1 MNALVCEKWESNRGI
16 YLMARIEIEG
26 RRIGW
31 LTVLERDNAYINSHR
46 AMYKCRCECGNE
58 RSYEKGKIIRGEFPA
73 CPQCMS
79 EPANKEM
86 METLQQEILNNFE
99 DERRRLPNEQ
109 TATGKK
115 KKSQTVVLSNEQQ
128 MFVDLALEGKNILVD
143 ACIGSGKTT
152 AIQYLCDALPES
164 KRILYLTYNRLL
176 KIDARKKIKNKNVT
190 VNNYH
195 GYAYMVLKK
204 KDIYVGTPDL
214 IQEYI
219 KQKPDIDGYDVLILD
234 EYQDLETELAD
245 MLELIKKSNPS
256 MQIIAVGDMQQKIYD
271 KTTLDVYAFMNEFL
285 GEYKQLEFTKC
296 FRLSAELAAKLG
308 RIWGKTIEGVND
320 NCIVEEMD
328 IDEAVNFLSQQ
339 QPKDILCLGARRG
352 NMAFVLNELESNY
365 SEIFNKKTVYA
376 SIADQDRGAVE
387 PKKTS
392 AIFTTYDSS
401 KGLERPIC
409 VIFDFTEKYW
419 DDRLR
424 IPLQKYEIL
433 RNIFCVAASRGKNH
447 IIFIKDGGQRLSEK
461 TLSTPKII
469 EKRNKPM
476 AISEM
481 FDFKYKEN
489 VEECYQLLEI
499 EPKQVK
505 DHRRIEVKNQ
515 DALIDLSPC
524 IGNYQE
530 ASFFGNYNVDTYIQF
545 YLMWEAQHMRAEY
558 ENTYRH
564 ASTEEKILFL
574 TSLET
579 KQRRYRTQV
588 DLPFITEDE
597 KKEIHERL
605 AEVFVPTEEVQAEC
619 EIKSG
624 ISQGNREA
632 RGYADVVKDNTVYE
646 LKFVAELQHTHFLQC
661 ACYMIGLHL
670 DRGILWNVK
679 TNDMYEIKVPDKD
692 RFMQQVWK
700 TVTNNYEEVYT
711 SVKDGHIE
719 EPNIAV
725 IDTETNWNDDVMSIG
740 LVIAD
745 SVTFAV
751 REKYYYI
758 LTPECSVGGMYS
770 DVLRLVDE
778 KSITIEQT
786 REKALFSVKKVLR
799 DNNIQRLFAYNASFD
814 KKHLPELVEVEWY
827 DIMRLAAYRKFNN
840 IIPDDAECYKTGKL
854 KKNYGVEPMIRLL
867 SGNDTYCETHNA
879 IQDAADELSIM
890 QMLEQPLEEYN
901 IARVREK
908 GDQRSVT
915 GQCDISMSTKQK
927 QEDGGIK
934 TEEEKI
940 YTAQEVADLLG
951 VSKSTVYNLIKREE
965 IYARKQ
971 GNRYAI
977 RSTDVYEYLE
987 REQEKQSEKE
997 ASYWECVGLLFLIGA
1012 FLLLGFILSK

>member
-1 MNALVCEKWESNRGI
+1 M
-16 YLMARIEIEG
+16 
-26 RRIGW
+26 
-31 LTVLERDNAYINSHR
+31 
-46 AMYKCRCECGNE
+46 
-58 RSYEKGKIIRGEFPA
+58 
-73 CPQCMS
+73 
-79 EPANKEM
+79 
-86 METLQQEILNNFE
+86 
-99 DERRRLPNEQ
+99 
-109 TATGKK
+109 
-115 KKSQTVVLSNEQQ
+115 
-128 MFVDLALEGKNILVD
+128 
-143 ACIGSGKTT
+143 
-152 AIQYLCDALPES
+152 
-164 KRILYLTYNRLL
+164 
-176 KIDARKKIKNKNVT
+176 
-190 VNNYH
+190 
-195 GYAYMVLKK
+195 
-204 KDIYVGTPDL
+204 
-214 IQEYI
+214 
-219 KQKPDIDGYDVLILD
+219 
-234 EYQDLETELAD
+234 
-245 MLELIKKSNPS
+245 
-256 MQIIAVGDMQQKIYD
+256 
-271 KTTLDVYAFMNEFL
+271 
-285 GEYKQLEFTKC
+285 
-296 FRLSAELAAKLG
+296 AAKLG

-328 IDEAVNFLSQQ
+328 IDEAVRFLSQQ
-339 QPKDILCLGARRG
+339 QPKDILCLGARQRK
-352 NMAFVLNELESNY
+352 MASVLNELESNY

-409 VIFDFTEKYW
+409 VIFDFTEEYW
-419 DDRLR
+419 NIRMEKA
-424 IPLQKYEIL
+424 LQKYEIL

-447 IIFIKDGGQRLSEK
+447 IIFINDGYHRLSEK
-461 TLSTPKII
+461 TLSTPKNI

-476 AISEM
+476 DISNM

-530 ASFFGNYNVDTYIQF
+530 ASFFENYDIDIVIQF
-545 YLMWEAQHMRAEY
+545 CLEFDLPSMRAEY

-624 ISQGNREA
+624 ISQGNLEA

-679 TNDMYEIKVPDKD
+679 TNDMYEIKIPDKD
-692 RFMQQVWK
+692 GFMQQVWK
-700 TVTNNYEEVYT
+700 TVTNNYEEIHT
-711 SVKDGHIE
+711 TIGNRRIE
-719 EPNIAV
+719 EHSIAV

-745 SVTFAV
+745 SATFAV
-751 REKYYYI
+751 RDKYYYI

-770 DVLRLVDE
+770 DVLRLIDE

-786 REKALFSVKKVLR
+786 REKALLSVKKVLR

-814 KKHLPELVEVEWY
+814 MRHLPELVEVEWY

-840 IIPDDAECYKTGKL
+840 KIPGDAECYKTGKL

-867 SGNDTYCETHNA
+867 SGNDVYCETHNA

-901 IARVREK
+901 IALVREK
-908 GDQRSVT
+908 SDQWSVT
-915 GQCDISMSTKQK
+915 SQCDSSMSTKQK
-927 QEDGGIK
+927 QEDSGIQ

-977 RSTDVYEYLE
+977 RSTDVYESLE
-987 REQEKQSEKE
+987 REQEKQSKKE

-1012 FLLLGFILSK
+1012 FLLLGFVLSK

>member
-1 MNALVCEKWESNRGI
+1 M
-16 YLMARIEIEG
+16 
-26 RRIGW
+26 
-31 LTVLERDNAYINSHR
+31 
-46 AMYKCRCECGNE
+46 
-58 RSYEKGKIIRGEFPA
+58 
-73 CPQCMS
+73 
-79 EPANKEM
+79 
-86 METLQQEILNNFE
+86 
-99 DERRRLPNEQ
+99 
-109 TATGKK
+109 
-115 KKSQTVVLSNEQQ
+115 
-128 MFVDLALEGKNILVD
+128 
-143 ACIGSGKTT
+143 
-152 AIQYLCDALPES
+152 
-164 KRILYLTYNRLL
+164 
-176 KIDARKKIKNKNVT
+176 
-190 VNNYH
+190 
-195 GYAYMVLKK
+195 
-204 KDIYVGTPDL
+204 
-214 IQEYI
+214 
-219 KQKPDIDGYDVLILD
+219 
-234 EYQDLETELAD
+234 
-245 MLELIKKSNPS
+245 
-256 MQIIAVGDMQQKIYD
+256 
-271 KTTLDVYAFMNEFL
+271 
-285 GEYKQLEFTKC
+285 
-296 FRLSAELAAKLG
+296 
-308 RIWGKTIEGVND
+308 
-320 NCIVEEMD
+320 
-328 IDEAVNFLSQQ
+328 
-339 QPKDILCLGARRG
+339 
-352 NMAFVLNELESNY
+352 
-365 SEIFNKKTVYA
+365 
-376 SIADQDRGAVE
+376 
-387 PKKTS
+387 
-392 AIFTTYDSS
+392 
-401 KGLERPIC
+401 
-409 VIFDFTEKYW
+409 
-419 DDRLR
+419 
-424 IPLQKYEIL
+424 
-433 RNIFCVAASRGKNH
+433 
-447 IIFIKDGGQRLSEK
+447 
-461 TLSTPKII
+461 
-469 EKRNKPM
+469 
-476 AISEM
+476 
-481 FDFKYKEN
+481 
-489 VEECYQLLEI
+489 
-499 EPKQVK
+499 
-505 DHRRIEVKNQ
+505 
-515 DALIDLSPC
+515 
-524 IGNYQE
+524 
-530 ASFFGNYNVDTYIQF
+530 
-545 YLMWEAQHMRAEY
+545 
-558 ENTYRH
+558 
-564 ASTEEKILFL
+564 
-574 TSLET
+574 
-579 KQRRYRTQV
+579 

-719 EPNIAV
+719 EHNIAV

>member
-1 MNALVCEKWESNRGI
+1 
-16 YLMARIEIEG
+16 MARVAIEG
-26 RRIGW
+26 RKIGW
-31 LTVLERDNAYINSHR
+31 LTVLERDNTNINSHR
-46 AMYKCRCECGNE
+46 AMYKCRCECGSE
-58 RSYEKGKIIRGEFPA
+58 RSYEKGKIIKGEFPA
-73 CPQCMS
+73 CPQCMN
-79 EPANKEM
+79 EPKNKEI
-86 METLQQEILNNFE
+86 MEYLQQKIKNDFE
-99 DERRRLPNEQ
+99 DEKRQLQNAQ
-109 TATGKK
+109 TSTGTRQK
-115 KKSQTVVLSNEQQ
+115 VMLSNEQQ
-128 MFVDLALEGKNILVD
+128 AFIDMALEGKNILVD

-164 KRILYLTYNRLL
+164 KKILYLTYNRLL
-176 KIDARKKIKNKNVT
+176 KIDAKKKIKNKNIT

-195 GYAYMVLKK
+195 GYAYKALAQKG
-204 KDIYVGTPDL
+204 IYVGTSEL

-219 KQKPDIDGYDVLILD
+219 KQKPDADGYDVLILD

-271 KTTLDVYAFMNEFL
+271 KTTLDVYAFMDEFL
-285 GEYKQLEFTKC
+285 GEYKEIEFTKC
-296 FRLSAELAAKLG
+296 FRLPAELAAKLG
-308 RIWGKTIEGVND
+308 RIWGKSIEGVND

-328 IDEAVNFLSQQ
+328 IDEAISFLSQQ
-339 QPKDILCLGARRG
+339 QPKDILCLGARRD
-352 NMAFVLNELESNY
+352 NMAYVLNELESNY

-409 VIFDFTEKYW
+409 VIFNFTEEYW
-419 DDRLR
+419 NSRMKQ
-424 IPLQKYEIL
+424 PLQKYEIL

-447 IIFIKDGGQRLSEK
+447 IIFIKDGHHRLTEK
-461 TLSTPKII
+461 TLSTPRNV
-469 EKRNKPM
+469 EKKNQRM
-476 AISEM
+476 RISEM

-499 EPKQVK
+499 ESKHMS
-505 DHRRIEVKNQ
+505 DHSKIEVKNQ
-515 DALIDLSPC
+515 DELIDLSPC

-530 ASFFGNYNVDTYIQF
+530 ASFFENYNVDTEIQF

-564 ASTEEKILFL
+564 ASIEEKILFL

-579 KQRRYRTQV
+579 QQRRYRTQV

-605 AEVFVPTEEVQAEC
+605 AEIFIPTEEVQVGC

-624 ISQGNREA
+624 ISQGDLEVV
-632 RGYADVVKDNTVYE
+632 GVADVVKNNIVYE

-670 DRGILWNVK
+670 DKGILWNVK
-679 TNDMYEIKVPDKD
+679 TNDMYEITIPDKD

-700 TVTNNYEEVYT
+700 TVTNNYEEIHT
-711 SVKDGHIE
+711 TIGNRHIE
-719 EPNIAV
+719 EHNFAV

-751 REKYYYI
+751 KDKYYYI

-770 DVLRLVDE
+770 DVLRLMDE
-778 KSITIEQT
+778 ANITVEQT
-786 REKALFSVKKVLR
+786 REKAILSVQKVLH

-814 KKHLPELVEVEWY
+814 KKHLPELTEVEWY

-840 IIPDDAECYKTGKL
+840 KISVDAECYKTGKL

-879 IQDAADELSIM
+879 IQDAVDELSIM
-890 QMLEQPLEEYN
+890 QMLEQPLEEYSV
-901 IARVREK
+901 ALVR
-908 GDQRSVT
+908 GTSDQGSMA
-915 GQCDISMSTKQK
+915 GQCDVTTSTKQK
-927 QEDGGIK
+927 QEDSDIRS
-934 TEEEKI
+934 EEEKT

-951 VSKSTVYNLIKREE
+951 VSKSTVYNL
-965 IYARKQ
+965 Q
-971 GNRYAI
+971 G
-977 RSTDVYEYLE
+977 
-987 REQEKQSEKE
+987 
-997 ASYWECVGLLFLIGA
+997 
-1012 FLLLGFILSK
+1012 

>member
-1 MNALVCEKWESNRGI
+1 MNALVCEKLESNRGI

-79 EPANKEM
+79 EPANKEI
-86 METLQQEILNNFE
+86 METLQQKILNNFE
-99 DERRRLPNEQ
+99 DEKRRLQNEQ

-128 MFVDLALEGKNILVD
+128 MFVDMALEGKNILVD

-176 KIDARKKIKNKNVT
+176 KIDAKKKIKNKNVT

-271 KTTLDVYAFMNEFL
+271 KTTLDVYAFMDEFL
-285 GEYKQLEFTKC
+285 GEYKELEFTKC

-328 IDEAVNFLSQQ
+328 IDEAVRFLSQQ
-339 QPKDILCLGARRG
+339 QPKDILCLGARQRK
-352 NMAFVLNELESNY
+352 MASVLNELESNY

-409 VIFDFTEKYW
+409 VIFDFTEEYW
-419 DDRLR
+419 NIRMEKA
-424 IPLQKYEIL
+424 LQKYEIL

-447 IIFIKDGGQRLSEK
+447 IIFINDGYHRLSEK
-461 TLSTPKII
+461 TLSTPKNI

-476 AISEM
+476 DISNM

-530 ASFFGNYNVDTYIQF
+530 ASFFENYDIDIVIQF
-545 YLMWEAQHMRAEY
+545 CLEFDLPSMRAEY

-624 ISQGNREA
+624 ISQGNLEA

-679 TNDMYEIKVPDKD
+679 TNDMYEIKIPDKD
-692 RFMQQVWK
+692 GFMQQVWK
-700 TVTNNYEEVYT
+700 TVTNNYEEIHT
-711 SVKDGHIE
+711 TIGNRRIE
-719 EPNIAV
+719 ERSIAV

-745 SVTFAV
+745 SATFAV
-751 REKYYYI
+751 RDKYYYI

-770 DVLRLVDE
+770 DVLRLIDE

-786 REKALFSVKKVLR
+786 REKALLSVKKVLR

-814 KKHLPELVEVEWY
+814 MRHLPELVEVEWY

-840 IIPDDAECYKTGKL
+840 KIPGDAECYKTGKL

-867 SGNDTYCETHNA
+867 SGNDVYCETHNA

-901 IARVREK
+901 IALVREK
-908 GDQRSVT
+908 SDQWSVT
-915 GQCDISMSTKQK
+915 SQCDSSMSTKQK
-927 QEDGGIK
+927 QEDSGIQ

-987 REQEKQSEKE
+987 REQEKQSKKE

-1012 FLLLGFILSK
+1012 FLLLGFVLSK

>member
-1 MNALVCEKWESNRGI
+1 MEK
-16 YLMARIEIEG
+16 A
-26 RRIGW
+26 
-31 LTVLERDNAYINSHR
+31 
-46 AMYKCRCECGNE
+46 
-58 RSYEKGKIIRGEFPA
+58 
-73 CPQCMS
+73 
-79 EPANKEM
+79 
-86 METLQQEILNNFE
+86 
-99 DERRRLPNEQ
+99 
-109 TATGKK
+109 
-115 KKSQTVVLSNEQQ
+115 
-128 MFVDLALEGKNILVD
+128 
-143 ACIGSGKTT
+143 
-152 AIQYLCDALPES
+152 
-164 KRILYLTYNRLL
+164 
-176 KIDARKKIKNKNVT
+176 
-190 VNNYH
+190 
-195 GYAYMVLKK
+195 
-204 KDIYVGTPDL
+204 
-214 IQEYI
+214 
-219 KQKPDIDGYDVLILD
+219 
-234 EYQDLETELAD
+234 
-245 MLELIKKSNPS
+245 
-256 MQIIAVGDMQQKIYD
+256 
-271 KTTLDVYAFMNEFL
+271 
-285 GEYKQLEFTKC
+285 
-296 FRLSAELAAKLG
+296 
-308 RIWGKTIEGVND
+308 
-320 NCIVEEMD
+320 
-328 IDEAVNFLSQQ
+328 
-339 QPKDILCLGARRG
+339 
-352 NMAFVLNELESNY
+352 
-365 SEIFNKKTVYA
+365 
-376 SIADQDRGAVE
+376 
-387 PKKTS
+387 
-392 AIFTTYDSS
+392 
-401 KGLERPIC
+401 
-409 VIFDFTEKYW
+409 
-419 DDRLR
+419 
-424 IPLQKYEIL
+424 LQKYEIL

-447 IIFIKDGGQRLSEK
+447 IIFINDGHQRLSEK

-469 EKRNKPM
+469 EKRNKRM
-476 AISEM
+476 DISKM

-515 DALIDLSPC
+515 DGLIDLSPC
-524 IGNYQE
+524 IGNHQE
-530 ASFFGNYNVDTYIQF
+530 ASFFENYDIDIDIQF
-545 YLMWEAQHMRAEY
+545 RLEFDLPSMRAEY
-558 ENTYRH
+558 ENTYKH

-624 ISQGNREA
+624 ISQENLEA

-679 TNDMYEIKVPDKD
+679 TNDMYEIKIPDKD
-692 RFMQQVWK
+692 GFMQQVWK
-700 TVTNNYEEVYT
+700 TVTNNYEEIHT
-711 SVKDGHIE
+711 TIGNRRIE
-719 EPNIAV
+719 EHSIAV

-745 SVTFAV
+745 SATFAV
-751 REKYYYI
+751 RDKYYYI

-770 DVLRLVDE
+770 DVLRLIDE

-786 REKALFSVKKVLR
+786 REKALLSVKKVLR

-814 KKHLPELVEVEWY
+814 MRHLPELVEVEWY

-840 IIPDDAECYKTGKL
+840 KIPGDVECYKTGKL

-867 SGNDTYCETHNA
+867 SGNDVYCETHNA

-901 IARVREK
+901 IALVREK
-908 GDQRSVT
+908 SDQWSVT
-915 GQCDISMSTKQK
+915 SQCDSSMSTKQK
-927 QEDGGIK
+927 QEDSGIQ

-977 RSTDVYEYLE
+977 RSADVYEYLE
-987 REQEKQSEKE
+987 REQEKQSKKE

-1012 FLLLGFILSK
+1012 FLLLGFIL